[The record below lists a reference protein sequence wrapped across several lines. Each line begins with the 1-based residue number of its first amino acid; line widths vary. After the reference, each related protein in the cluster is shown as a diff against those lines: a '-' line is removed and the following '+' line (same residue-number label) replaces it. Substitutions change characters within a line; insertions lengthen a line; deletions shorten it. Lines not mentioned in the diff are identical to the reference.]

1 MYRSNS
7 FKYERKSPGLGLK
20 LKTLDPPPPAATTAT
35 AVELVKQQQQQ
46 RSAAKVIQSQQVQV
60 VKKIRNIWS
69 HNCKIT
75 WFDTIELSL
84 VESLFYQ
91 QAVEAD

>member
-20 LKTLDPPPPAATTAT
+20 LKTLDPPPPAATAAT
-35 AVELVKQQQQQ
+35 AVELVKQQQ

-60 VKKIRNIWS
+60 VKKIRNFWS
-69 HNCKIT
+69 HNGKFT
-75 WFDTIELSL
+75 WLDTIELSW
-84 VESLFYQ
+84 VESLLYQ
-91 QAVEAD
+91 QAVGAG